1 MMRSFF
7 YLYLLFTAQTKRLV
21 LEKLKDGQLN
31 FKELYPKWRDDG
43 QIADLAVR
51 LDLGN
56 MAWCGECF
64 REDLEFIIKAY
75 SYWNI
80 EIIPTTIRDAYFA
93 FLCVDAKT
101 PISKRFFWG
110 QAIVKFF
117 KRPDIEFEAERT
129 LAEKLFSECASGA
142 SWFVSDDNEAS
153 LELLKRSYPSFSEES
168 YRQALAITRHRSM
181 KGPPDWIW

>member
-1 MMRSFF
+1 MMRSLF
-7 YLYLLFTAQTKRLV
+7 YFYLLFTAQGKRLV
-21 LEKLKDGQLN
+21 LQKLKDGRLN
-31 FKELYPKWRDDG
+31 FKELHPKWRDDE
-43 QIADLAVR
+43 QIVDLAVR

-56 MAWCGECF
+56 MASCGECF

-80 EIIPTTIRDAYFA
+80 EIQPTTIRDVYFA

-101 PISKRFFWG
+101 PISNRFFWG
-110 QAIVKFF
+110 TTIVKFF
-117 KRPDIEFEAERT
+117 KRPDIEFAAERT
-129 LAEKLFSECASGA
+129 LAERLFSACASGEE
-142 SWFVSDDNEAS
+142 WFVADDNEAS
-153 LELLKRSYPSFSEES
+153 LEGLKRSYPSFSEAS

>member
-1 MMRSFF
+1 MMRSLF
-7 YLYLLFTAQTKRLV
+7 YFYLLFTAQGKRLV
-21 LEKLKDGQLN
+21 LQKLKDGRLN
-31 FKELYPKWRDDG
+31 FKELHPKWRDDE
-43 QIADLAVR
+43 QIVDLAVR

-56 MAWCGECF
+56 TAWCGECF

-80 EIIPTTIRDAYFA
+80 EIQPTTIRDVYFA

-110 QAIVKFF
+110 RAIVKFF
-117 KRPDIEFEAERT
+117 KRPDIEFAAERT
-129 LAEKLFSECASGA
+129 LAERLFCACASGEE
-142 SWFVSDDNEAS
+142 WFVADDNEAS
-153 LELLKRSYPSFSEES
+153 VEGLKRSYPSFSEAS